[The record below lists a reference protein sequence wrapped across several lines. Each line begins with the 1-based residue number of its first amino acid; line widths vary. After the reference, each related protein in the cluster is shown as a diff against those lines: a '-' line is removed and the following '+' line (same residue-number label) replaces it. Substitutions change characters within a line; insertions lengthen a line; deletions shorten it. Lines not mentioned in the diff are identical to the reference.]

1 MNFQN
6 LHQFV
11 QRLEANQDLKIIRA
25 PVDSSLE
32 LAEIHRRVIA
42 ANGPALLFTNIKNK
56 SFPVLSNMFG
66 TRERVQLAF
75 GEEAITLIKQAS
87 MLPETF
93 FPFSL
98 KKVWTN
104 RNLLKKAFR
113 VGLKQTLNAP
123 VLQKTLPNADLH
135 KLPAIVSWPEDGGA
149 FLTLPLVH
157 TKSPSKGIDNLGMY
171 RVQIFSANETGMH
184 FQIGKGGGFHLYE
197 AEQMQQNLPTN
208 IYLGGP
214 PALIL
219 AAIAPLPENIPEI
232 LLASLVAGQKL
243 TTTKNPKSLIPIFS
257 ECEFCI
263 TGQVIAKKRRP
274 EGPFGDHYGYYSL
287 IHDYPVFQAQ
297 AVYHRKNAIYP
308 ATIVGK
314 PRQEDYYI
322 GEYLQD
328 LLKPLISLAMPG
340 VKDLHSYGET
350 GFHALAGAVLKERYT
365 KESLSTVFRI
375 LGEGQLSLTKFL
387 IGIHEDHDLKDFTE
401 LLTYILK
408 RVQWENDLSIF
419 ADTSMDSLDY
429 TGHKI
434 NHGSKGA
441 LLVGKEIRRKL
452 PHKLPNS
459 LPESLIQK
467 AGVFCPGCLVL
478 ETTTDLKQI
487 THAKM
492 LEDWPLIVAVDDVK
506 KALYS
511 ETSFLWTTFTRFDPA
526 QDIIP
531 RAQTIQRNRLVFSG
545 PIAIDARMKPSYPKE
560 LFCDQKTSQLVNNRW
575 FEYFPDKDVEM
586 GSSDYA
592 HLR

>member
-1 MNFQN
+1 
-6 LHQFV
+6 
-11 QRLEANQDLKIIRA
+11 
-25 PVDSSLE
+25 
-32 LAEIHRRVIA
+32 
-42 ANGPALLFTNIKNK
+42 
-56 SFPVLSNMFG
+56 
-66 TRERVQLAF
+66 
-75 GEEAITLIKQAS
+75 
-87 MLPETF
+87 
-93 FPFSL
+93 
-98 KKVWTN
+98 
-104 RNLLKKAFR
+104 
-113 VGLKQTLNAP
+113 
-123 VLQKTLPNADLH
+123 
-135 KLPAIVSWPEDGGA
+135 
-149 FLTLPLVH
+149 
-157 TKSPSKGIDNLGMY
+157 
-171 RVQIFSANETGMH
+171 MH

>member
-42 ANGPALLFTNIKNK
+42 ANGPALLFTNINNK

-98 KKVWTN
+98 KKIWTN

-157 TKSPSKGIDNLGMY
+157 TKSPSKEIDNLGMY

-408 RVQWENDLSIF
+408 RVKWENDLSIF

-452 PHKLPNS
+452 PHKLPNN

-478 ETTTDLKQI
+478 ETTTNLKQI